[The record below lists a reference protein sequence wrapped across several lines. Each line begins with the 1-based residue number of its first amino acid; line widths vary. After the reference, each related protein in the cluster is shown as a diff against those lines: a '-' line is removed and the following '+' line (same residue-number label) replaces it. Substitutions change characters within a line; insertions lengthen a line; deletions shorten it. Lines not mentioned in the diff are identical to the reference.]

1 MKTSTHI
8 ALLLILFM
16 LLLLAVDAAAQV
28 PGDLLVTPTRALF
41 ENGKRNETLTLIN
54 RGSDT
59 ATYRIS
65 VIQYRMTT
73 DGELQRIDTPDSAQL
88 FAGEMI
94 RFFPREVTIAPGESQ
109 NVRVQLRI
117 PDSLADGEYRS
128 HLYFRGVPK
137 VEPLAATT
145 DTATSEFAVKL
156 SAVYGLSVPMII
168 RRGKLQATV
177 SLADLSLKP
186 GDSTHKPVLS
196 MKFTRSGS
204 SSAFG
209 TVKVTFVP
217 NSGESRIVASMGGVA
232 IYTPNSER
240 RFRLPLTLPADL
252 KLGEGKLMVEYLDAS
267 ETNPQT
273 ITSAEMTLNGTQT
286 SERSERGR

>member
-16 LLLLAVDAAAQV
+16 LLLLAVDAVAQV

-41 ENGKRNETLTLIN
+41 EDGKRNETLTLVN

-65 VIQYRMTT
+65 VIQYRMTIT
-73 DGELQRIDTPDSAQL
+73 GELQRIDAPDSGQL
-88 FAGEMI
+88 FAGDMI

-109 NVRVQLRI
+109 NVRVQLRMT
-117 PDSLADGEYRS
+117 DSLADGEYRS

-137 VEPLAATT
+137 AEPLAPTADTSTT
-145 DTATSEFAVKL
+145 EFAVKL

-177 SLADLSLKP
+177 SLTDLSLKP

-196 MKFTRSGS
+196 MKFTRTGS
-204 SSAFG
+204 SSTFG
-209 TVKVTFVP
+209 TVRVTFVP
-217 NSGESRIVASMGGVA
+217 TSGESRTIASMGGVA
-232 IYTPNSER
+232 IYTPNTER
-240 RFRLPLTLPADL
+240 LFRLPLTLPEGMN
-252 KLGEGKLMVEYLDAS
+252 LGNGKLAVEYVDAS
-267 ETNPQT
+267 ETNPHT
-273 ITSAEMTLNGTQT
+273 IAATETTLNGAMIQQH
-286 SERSERGR
+286 SERER